1 MRDVELYEQIL
12 GLGEPWKVRDVELN
26 IDEGRVDIHV
36 EHAEGLKWRCAHCER
51 ELSCY
56 DHVP

>member
-36 EHAEGLKWRCAHCER
+36 EHPLATSAIAAAT
-51 ELSCY
+51 
-56 DHVP
+56 